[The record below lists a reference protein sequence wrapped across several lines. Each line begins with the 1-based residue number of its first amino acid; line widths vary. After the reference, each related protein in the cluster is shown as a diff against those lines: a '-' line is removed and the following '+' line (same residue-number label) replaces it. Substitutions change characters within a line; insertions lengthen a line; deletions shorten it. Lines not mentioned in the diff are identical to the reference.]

1 MGYAF
6 NLLFSS
12 GIGLMMNTKASI
24 KGEQIAM
31 NETRLFRKE
40 LFHIAVPITLQ
51 CLLQSSFGVIDQVMT
66 GQLGSGSI
74 AGIGMGSKFISLF
87 TVLISAVS
95 AAAGIMI
102 AQFLGKNDEQ
112 EVGRS
117 FFTNLMLGGMLA
129 AVFTGVSVLFPE
141 RLMRLYSN
149 DMETIGIAAG
159 YLKIFSLSCIPAA
172 IYSLLSTYLRC
183 MGAAAVPLYTSI
195 AAAVLNTCLNYIMIF
210 GKLGCPAYG
219 VKGAAWASVIS
230 QVLGC
235 LLLLVLFDRM
245 YRKNSWSLP
254 FGVIVRKRAWGQYCG
269 IIMPILI
276 CEFFWSL
283 GENVY
288 ASLYGHIGTEAYAA
302 MTLTNPIQGLM
313 IGALSGLSQAA
324 GILIGKS
331 LGADRFEKAYQ
342 DSQKLMWYGLAGS
355 LILSAILIFFS
366 RYYVMIFR
374 VEESVRLTA
383 RKLLLVFALISPVKV
398 QNMILGG
405 GIIRS
410 GGKTKY
416 VMYID
421 LIGTWIFGVP
431 LGILSAFVW
440 KMSIPW
446 VYFFLSLE
454 ECVRLGISLFL
465 FRKRTWMQSLKK

>member
-1 MGYAF
+1 M
-6 NLLFSS
+6 
-12 GIGLMMNTKASI
+12 
-24 KGEQIAM
+24 AM

-40 LFHIAVPITLQ
+40 LFHIAVPVTLQ
-51 CLLQSSFGVIDQVMT
+51 CLLQSSFGVIDQIMT

-117 FFTNLMLGGMLA
+117 FFTNLVLGGMLA
-129 AVFTGVSVLFPE
+129 VAFTGVSILFPE
-141 RLMRLYSN
+141 RLMHFYSN
-149 DMETIGIAAG
+149 DSETIRTAAG
-159 YLKIFSLSCIPAA
+159 YLRIFSASCIPAA
-172 IYSLLSTYLRC
+172 GYSLLSTYLRC
-183 MGAAAVPLYTSI
+183 MGSAVVPLYTSI
-195 AAAVLNTCLNYIMIF
+195 AAAVVNTCLNYIMIF

-230 QVLGC
+230 QVLSS
-235 LLLLVLFDRM
+235 LLLLVLFYRM
-245 YRKNSWSLP
+245 YRKNSWKLP
-254 FGVIVRKRAWGQYCG
+254 FGFIIRKKSWKQYFG

-288 ASLYGHIGTEAYAA
+288 ASIYGHIGTAAYAA

-331 LGADRFEKAYQ
+331 LGANQFEKAYK
-342 DSQKLMWYGLAGS
+342 DSKKLMWYGLAGS
-355 LILSAILIFFS
+355 MALSAALILFS
-366 RYYVMIFR
+366 EYYVVIFR
-374 VEESVRLTA
+374 VEESVRITA

-446 VYFFLSLE
+446 VYFILSLE

-465 FRKRTWMQSLKK
+465 FRKKNWMQRLHFM

>member
-1 MGYAF
+1 
-6 NLLFSS
+6 
-12 GIGLMMNTKASI
+12 
-24 KGEQIAM
+24 
-31 NETRLFRKE
+31 
-40 LFHIAVPITLQ
+40 
-51 CLLQSSFGVIDQVMT
+51 
-66 GQLGSGSI
+66 
-74 AGIGMGSKFISLF
+74 
-87 TVLISAVS
+87 
-95 AAAGIMI
+95 
-102 AQFLGKNDEQ
+102 
-112 EVGRS
+112 
-117 FFTNLMLGGMLA
+117 
-129 AVFTGVSVLFPE
+129 
-141 RLMRLYSN
+141 
-149 DMETIGIAAG
+149 
-159 YLKIFSLSCIPAA
+159 
-172 IYSLLSTYLRC
+172 

-245 YRKNSWSLP
+245 YRKKSWSLP

-342 DSQKLMWYGLAGS
+342 DSKKLMWYGLAGS

-383 RKLLLVFALISPVKV
+383 RKLLLVFSLISPVKV